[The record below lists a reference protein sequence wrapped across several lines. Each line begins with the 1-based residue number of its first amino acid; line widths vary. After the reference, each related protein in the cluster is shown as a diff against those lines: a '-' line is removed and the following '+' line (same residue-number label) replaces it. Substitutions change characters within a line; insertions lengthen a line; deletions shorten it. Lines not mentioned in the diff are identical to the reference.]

1 MEMEDSTCHDPIY
14 SYLATTLAGALA
26 TATMGKFVKQRK
38 TRGRRKRVFFFYLLL
53 FMIFQIKKK
62 NILEASSL
70 QLKGKTSCNIDVQ
83 GGLSIAKG
91 RRRGESRGVSWPIW
105 KKK

>member
-38 TRGRRKRVFFFYLLL
+38 TRGRRKRVFFFLSSSIYD
-53 FMIFQIKKK
+53 FPNKEKKH
-62 NILEASSL
+62 
-70 QLKGKTSCNIDVQ
+70 
-83 GGLSIAKG
+83 
-91 RRRGESRGVSWPIW
+91 P
-105 KKK
+105 